1 MMSLAEALGY
11 AKEKGW
17 YCEAYRVGTE
27 HRVDIMTDDI
37 SKYDAVS
44 VVRLYQK
51 HTDAEYISISVVYN
65 RDICQQ
71 FVNRLKKHQKG
82 IWNGKTMEEIL
93 DIADDMVFSDVKFM
107 LASCKHHHLLEKQGS
122 LYAW

>member
-1 MMSLAEALGY
+1 MQSISL
-11 AKEKGW
+11 
-17 YCEAYRVGTE
+17 
-27 HRVDIMTDDI
+27 
-37 SKYDAVS
+37 
-44 VVRLYQK
+44 
-51 HTDAEYISISVVYN
+51 SVVYN

>member
-51 HTDAEYISISVVYN
+51 HTDAEYISI
-65 RDICQQ
+65 C
-71 FVNRLKKHQKG
+71 G
-82 IWNGKTMEEIL
+82 I
-93 DIADDMVFSDVKFM
+93 
-107 LASCKHHHLLEKQGS
+107 
-122 LYAW
+122 